1 MPFKDMKDM
10 MGKAREL
17 TNTAAEGAGKFVD
30 EFNEFL
36 PTMRALGFTIK
47 DLRVGMGLL
56 PEIGAKLIAST
67 DTIDVK
73 KIKELIEKH
82 PDNKTLVA
90 ALKALEAAYNIK
102 QEIGDLPLKGV
113 EIDVTLGLPPHV
125 GVAFVSTASA
135 AGAPASTP
143 SATAP
148 H

>member
-1 MPFKDMKDM
+1 MLGGMVD
-10 MGKAREL
+10 KARSL
-17 TNTAAEGAGKFVD
+17 TNTAAVTAGNFVD

-36 PTMRALGFTIK
+36 PTMRALGFSVK
-47 DLRVGMGLL
+47 DLRVGMGVM
-56 PEIGAKLIAST
+56 PEIGAKLVAST

-82 PDNKTLVA
+82 AANKTLVA

-113 EIDVTLGLPPHV
+113 EIDVKLGLPPHV
-125 GVAFVSTASA
+125 GVAFVTSPA
-135 AGAPASTP
+135 AAPSLASTP
-143 SATAP
+143 LGTAP